1 MKFSYDFKVSSQEV
15 DLNGIASTTAVMR
28 YMQET
33 ANLGHEDFGPTM
45 DELRASG
52 KAFVLSRAALDIYK
66 PLYAQDKITVTS
78 WLNEARGYG
87 YNRSTVIE
95 RNGEKI
101 AAMIAFWGAIDIEKR
116 QPIRV
121 EEINLGFGTDDDK
134 LEIASPM
141 RFRAN
146 GVDFNEIGEYKVVYG
161 DCDQNIHL
169 NNTNYPRI
177 FCGFI
182 PNMLGKRVTSFS
194 INYLHEARL
203 GTSFKVFGAENE
215 GAVFFKSLL
224 EDGNVGSEARIV
236 LSDI

>member
-1 MKFSYDFKVSSQEV
+1 MKFSYDFRVSSQEV
-15 DLNGIASTTAVMR
+15 DLNGIASATAVMR

-33 ANLGHEDFGPTM
+33 ANLGHEEFGPTM

-52 KAFVLSRAALDIYK
+52 KAFILSRAALDIYK

-121 EEINLGFGTDDDK
+121 EEINLGFGTDEDK
-134 LEIASPM
+134 IEIVSPM

-146 GVDFNEIGEYKVVYG
+146 GVDFSELGEYKVVYG

-169 NNTNYPRI
+169 NNTNYPRVYT
-177 FCGFI
+177 GFI
-182 PNMLGKRVTSFS
+182 PDMLGKRVTHLS

-203 GTSFKVFGAENE
+203 GASFKVLSAEND
-215 GAVFFKSLL
+215 GAVMFKTVLD
-224 EDGNVGSEARIV
+224 DGNIGSEARIV
-236 LSDI
+236 LGDI

>member
-1 MKFSYDFKVSSQEV
+1 MKFSYNFKVSSQEV
-15 DLNGIASTTAVMR
+15 DLNGIASATAVMK

-52 KAFVLSRAALDIYK
+52 KAFILSRAALDIYK
-66 PLYAQDKITVTS
+66 PLYAQDVIAVSS

-121 EEINLGFGTDDDK
+121 EEINLGFGTDDEK
-134 LEIASPM
+134 LEVVSPM
-141 RFRAN
+141 RFRPN
-146 GVDFNEIGEYKVVYG
+146 GVDFSELGDYTVTYG

-177 FCGFI
+177 FSGFI
-182 PNMLGKRVTSFS
+182 PNMLGKRVTNLS

-203 GTSFKVFGAENE
+203 GAGFKVYGAEND
-215 GAVFFKSLL
+215 GAMLFKTVLD
-224 EDGNVGSEARIV
+224 DGNVGSEARIV
-236 LSDI
+236 LGNI